1 MHHGKSFV
9 DVVERLAGVAAA
21 VLFSKHDEMRYRWPE
36 LVGGAD
42 KLVDKD
48 QSIEALRPVGSRLR
62 NSAHH
67 ITLIAR
73 QPVNPESKPIAATI
87 SGIVA
92 YLTSLFSSDRP

>member
-1 MHHGKSFV
+1 MF
-9 DVVERLAGVAAA
+9 A
-21 VLFSKHDEMRYRWPE
+21 KHDETRYRWPE

-48 QSIEALRPVGSRLR
+48 QSIEALSPFGSRLR

-73 QPVNPESKPIAATI
+73 QPVDPESKPIAATI
-87 SGIVA
+87 SGIFA
-92 YLTSLFSSDRP
+92 YLTSLLRPD

>member
-48 QSIEALRPVGSRLR
+48 QSIEALRSVGSRLR
-62 NSAHH
+62 EPLNKLQGVAH
-67 ITLIAR
+67 
-73 QPVNPESKPIAATI
+73 S
-87 SGIVA
+87 
-92 YLTSLFSSDRP
+92 